1 MSLIFYN
8 LSEANE
14 GFFVVVEL
22 FQSDRYYIVMTLIYG
37 IDRRAM
43 NSRDNLTKTIFHRRR
58 YD

>member
-1 MSLIFYN
+1 MSLIFYS
-8 LSEANE
+8 LSKAKE

-22 FQSDRYYIVMTLIYG
+22 FQSARYYIVMTLIYG

-43 NSRDNLTKTIFHRRR
+43 NSCDNLTKTIFHRCR